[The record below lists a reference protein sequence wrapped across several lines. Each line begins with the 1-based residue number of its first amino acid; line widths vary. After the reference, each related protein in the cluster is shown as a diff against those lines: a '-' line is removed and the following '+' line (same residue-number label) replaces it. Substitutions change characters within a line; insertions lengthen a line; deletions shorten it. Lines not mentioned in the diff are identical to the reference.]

1 MANSI
6 AFSTGG
12 SGGGGMTIKN
22 IYTGYE
28 PFFNINCITKKSTGD
43 SGYYIDWDA
52 HGYKPKLTSRNINF
66 PNPIDPNKSII
77 HIDAHYLCNIY
88 DALINKQSSSAL
100 AIDVAFTVS
109 DVTSTS
115 FTPRLISPTWLSST
129 AYGRYYFPDIF
140 DDNASEINEMLMER
154 AIVTDVDYYLEH
166 GDDEEIKSQI
176 RACASKQY
184 VVYPDIKHKF
194 RWEVIEFE

>member
-12 SGGGGMTIKN
+12 SAGGGKTIKN

-28 PFFNINCITKKSTGD
+28 PFFDIKCITKKD
-43 SGYYIDWDA
+43 SSADKGYYIDWSRIS
-52 HGYKPKLTSRNINF
+52 YRPKLTSRNINF
-66 PNPIDPNKSII
+66 PNPIDPDKSII
-77 HIDAHYLCNIY
+77 HIAAHYLCNIRG
-88 DALINKQSSSAL
+88 AS
-100 AIDVAFTVS
+100 DVAFTVS

-115 FTPRLISPTWLSST
+115 FTPRLISPTWLSDYT
-129 AYGRYYFPDIF
+129 AYGPYYYPDILN
-140 DDNASEINEMLMER
+140 DKSETNEMLIQQV
-154 AIVTDVDYYLEH
+154 IVTDPNYYLEH

-176 RACASKQY
+176 RACVSDQFI
-184 VVYPDIKHKF
+184 VYPDIKHKF

>member
-12 SGGGGMTIKN
+12 SVGGGKTIKN

-28 PFFNINCITKKSTGD
+28 PFFDIKCITKKYSNAD
-43 SGYYIDWDA
+43 QGYYIDWNRTN
-52 HGYKPKLTSRNINF
+52 YMPKLTSRNINF
-66 PNPIDPNKSII
+66 PNPIDPDKSII
-77 HIDAHYLCNIY
+77 HIDAHYLCNIR
-88 DALINKQSSSAL
+88 DAS
-100 AIDVAFTVS
+100 DVAFTVS

-115 FTPRLISPTWLSST
+115 FTPRLISPTWLSAYT
-129 AYGRYYFPDIF
+129 AYGPYYYPDIL
-140 DDNASEINEMLMER
+140 DDESETNEMLIQQV
-154 AIVTDVDYYLEH
+154 IVTDPNYYLEH

-176 RACASKQY
+176 RACASDQFI
-184 VVYPDIKHKF
+184 VYPDIKHKF

>member
-12 SGGGGMTIKN
+12 SVGGGKTIKN

-28 PFFNINCITKKSTGD
+28 PFFDIKCITKKYSTAD
-43 SGYYIDWDA
+43 KGYYIDWNRTS
-52 HGYKPKLTSRNINF
+52 YRPKLTSRNINF
-66 PNPIDPNKSII
+66 PNPIDPDKSII
-77 HIDAHYLCNIY
+77 HIDAHYLCNIR
-88 DALINKQSSSAL
+88 DTS
-100 AIDVAFTVS
+100 DVAFTVS

-115 FTPRLISPTWLSST
+115 FTPRLISPTWLSTTS
-129 AYGRYYFPDIF
+129 AYGEYYYPDIL
-140 DDNASEINEMLMER
+140 DDLEQGSEINEMLIQQV
-154 AIVTDVDYYLEH
+154 IVTDPNYYLEH

-176 RACASKQY
+176 RACASDQFI
-184 VVYPDIKHKF
+184 VYPDIKHKF

>member
-12 SGGGGMTIKN
+12 SGGGGKTIKN

-28 PFFNINCITKKSTGD
+28 PFFDIKCITKKYSSAD
-43 SGYYIDWDA
+43 RGYYIDWNRTQ
-52 HGYKPKLTSRNINF
+52 YMPKLTSRKINF
-66 PNPIDPNKSII
+66 PNPIDPDKSII
-77 HIDAHYLCNIY
+77 HIDAHYLCNIRG
-88 DALINKQSSSAL
+88 AS
-100 AIDVAFTVS
+100 DVAFTVS

-115 FTPRLISPTWLSST
+115 FTPRLISPTWLSAHS
-129 AYGRYYFPDIF
+129 ASEQYYYPDIW
-140 DDNASEINEMLMER
+140 DGESETNEMLIQQV
-154 AIVTDVDYYLEH
+154 IVTDPNYYLEH

-176 RACASKQY
+176 RACVSDQFI
-184 VVYPDIKHKF
+184 VYPDIKHKF

>member
-12 SGGGGMTIKN
+12 SVGGGKTIKN

-28 PFFNINCITKKSTGD
+28 PFFDIKCITKKYSNAD
-43 SGYYIDWDA
+43 KGYYIDWNRTN
-52 HGYKPKLTSRNINF
+52 YMPKLTSRNINF
-66 PNPIDPNKSII
+66 PNPIDPDKSII
-77 HIDAHYLCNIY
+77 HIDAHYLCNIR
-88 DALINKQSSSAL
+88 DTS
-100 AIDVAFTVS
+100 DVAFTVS

-115 FTPRLISPTWLSST
+115 FTPRLISPTWLSAYT
-129 AYGRYYFPDIF
+129 AYGPYYYPDIF
-140 DDNASEINEMLMER
+140 DDEPEINEMLIQEV
-154 AIVTDVDYYLEH
+154 IVTDPNYYLEH

-176 RACASKQY
+176 RACASNQY

>member
-12 SGGGGMTIKN
+12 SVGGGKTIKN

-28 PFFNINCITKKSTGD
+28 PFFDIKCITKKYSTAD
-43 SGYYIDWDA
+43 KGYYIDWNRTS
-52 HGYKPKLTSRNINF
+52 YMPKLTSRNINF
-66 PNPIDPNKSII
+66 PNPIDPDKSII
-77 HIDAHYLCNIY
+77 HIDAHYLCNIR
-88 DALINKQSSSAL
+88 DAS
-100 AIDVAFTVS
+100 DVAFTVS

-115 FTPRLISPTWLSST
+115 FTPRLISPTWLSAYT
-129 AYGRYYFPDIF
+129 AYGPHYYPDIL
-140 DDNASEINEMLMER
+140 DGESETNEMLIQEV
-154 AIVTDVDYYLEH
+154 IVTDPNYYLEH

-176 RACASKQY
+176 RACASDQFI
-184 VVYPDIKHKF
+184 VYPDIKHKF

>member
-12 SGGGGMTIKN
+12 SVGGGKTIKN

-28 PFFNINCITKKSTGD
+28 PFFDIKCITKKYGTAD
-43 SGYYIDWDA
+43 KGYYIDWNRTS
-52 HGYKPKLTSRNINF
+52 YRPKLTSRNINF
-66 PNPIDPNKSII
+66 PNPIDPDKSII
-77 HIDAHYLCNIY
+77 HIDAHYLCNIR
-88 DALINKQSSSAL
+88 DTS
-100 AIDVAFTVS
+100 DVAFTVS

-115 FTPRLISPTWLSST
+115 FTPRLISPTWLSTS
-129 AYGRYYFPDIF
+129 AYGEYYYPDIL
-140 DDNASEINEMLMER
+140 DDLEQGSETNEMLIQQV
-154 AIVTDVDYYLEH
+154 IVTDPNYYLEH

-176 RACASKQY
+176 RACVSDQFI
-184 VVYPDIKHKF
+184 VYPDIKHKF

>member
-12 SGGGGMTIKN
+12 SGGGGKTIKN

-28 PFFNINCITKKSTGD
+28 PFFDIKCITKKYSSAD
-43 SGYYIDWDA
+43 MGYYIDWNRTQ
-52 HGYKPKLTSRNINF
+52 YMPKLTSRKINF
-66 PNPIDPNKSII
+66 PNPIDPDKSII
-77 HIDAHYLCNIY
+77 HIDAHYLCNIRG
-88 DALINKQSSSAL
+88 AS
-100 AIDVAFTVS
+100 DVAFTVS

-115 FTPRLISPTWLSST
+115 FTPRLISPTWLSATSG
-129 AYGRYYFPDIF
+129 YGEYYYPDIL
-140 DDNASEINEMLMER
+140 DDESEENEMLIQQV
-154 AIVTDVDYYLEH
+154 IVTDPNYYLEH

-176 RACASKQY
+176 RACVSDQFI
-184 VVYPDIKHKF
+184 VYPDIKHKF

>member
-12 SGGGGMTIKN
+12 SGGGGKTIKN

-28 PFFNINCITKKSTGD
+28 PFFDIKCITKKYSSAD
-43 SGYYIDWDA
+43 RGYCIDWNRTQ
-52 HGYKPKLTSRNINF
+52 YMPKLTSRKINF
-66 PNPIDPNKSII
+66 PNPIDPDKSII
-77 HIDAHYLCNIY
+77 HIDAHYLCNIRG
-88 DALINKQSSSAL
+88 AS
-100 AIDVAFTVS
+100 DVAFTVS

-115 FTPRLISPTWLSST
+115 FTPRLISPTWLSATSG
-129 AYGRYYFPDIF
+129 YGEYYYPDIL
-140 DDNASEINEMLMER
+140 DDESEENEMLIQQV
-154 AIVTDVDYYLEH
+154 IVTDPNYYLEH

-176 RACASKQY
+176 RACVSDQFI
-184 VVYPDIKHKF
+184 VYPDIKHKF

>member
-12 SGGGGMTIKN
+12 SGGGGKTIKN

-28 PFFNINCITKKSTGD
+28 PFFDIKCITKKYSD
-43 SGYYIDWDA
+43 DEMGYYIDWNTY
-52 HGYKPKLTSRNINF
+52 GYTPKLTSRNINF
-66 PNPIDPNKSII
+66 PNPIDPDKSII
-77 HIDAHYLCNIY
+77 HIDAHYLCNIF
-88 DALINKQSSSAL
+88 DALIDKRSRSAL

-129 AYGRYYFPDIF
+129 TYGRYYYPDIL
-140 DDNASEINEMLMER
+140 DGASEINEMLMEQ
-154 AIVTDVDYYLEH
+154 AIVTDANYYLEH

-176 RACASKQY
+176 RACASDQY
-184 VVYPDIKHKF
+184 IVYPDIKHKF

>member
-12 SGGGGMTIKN
+12 SVGGGKTIKN

-28 PFFNINCITKKSTGD
+28 PFFDIKCITKKYSTAD
-43 SGYYIDWDA
+43 KGYYIDWNRTS
-52 HGYKPKLTSRNINF
+52 YRPKLTSRNINF
-66 PNPIDPNKSII
+66 PNPIDPDKSII
-77 HIDAHYLCNIY
+77 HIDAHYLCNIR
-88 DALINKQSSSAL
+88 DTS
-100 AIDVAFTVS
+100 DVAFTVS

-115 FTPRLISPTWLSST
+115 FTPRLISPTWLSTLST
-129 AYGRYYFPDIF
+129 ASAYGEYYYPDIL
-140 DDNASEINEMLMER
+140 DDLEQGSEINEMLIQQV
-154 AIVTDVDYYLEH
+154 IVTDPNYYLEH

-176 RACASKQY
+176 RACVSDQFI
-184 VVYPDIKHKF
+184 VYPDIKHKF